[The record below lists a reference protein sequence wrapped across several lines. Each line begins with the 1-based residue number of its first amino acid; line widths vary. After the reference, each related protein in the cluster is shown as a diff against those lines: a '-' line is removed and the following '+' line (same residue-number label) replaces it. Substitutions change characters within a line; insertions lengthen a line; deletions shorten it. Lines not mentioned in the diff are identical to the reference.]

1 MTIDRATKRDQKLQL
16 STEFN
21 RKDPVSLNCVHVL
34 KPEFFPRKSSAS
46 EGLPYQKMATLD
58 CVVCFENLTSQ
69 DDSNRVPYVGFC
81 GHTVCGSCVPKLKHD
96 GHFTFEGKHT
106 SFSQCPTC
114 NGFTFLRKR
123 ERWSKNFELIHAL
136 QKLEE
141 LQLELNTLTYS
152 LNLQQR
158 RDKHRLLRQAQE
170 WEMNALQHYGCWLI
184 AFGLILLLIML
195 LSSF

>member
-1 MTIDRATKRDQKLQL
+1 
-16 STEFN
+16 
-21 RKDPVSLNCVHVL
+21 
-34 KPEFFPRKSSAS
+34 
-46 EGLPYQKMATLD
+46 MATLE
-58 CVVCFENLTSQ
+58 CTVCFENLTSQ
-69 DDSNRVPYVGFC
+69 EDSNRIPYVGFC

-96 GHFTFEGKHT
+96 GNFTFDCQHT

-123 ERWSKNFELIHAL
+123 ERWSKNFELIDAL

-141 LQLELNTLTYS
+141 LQSELNAMTYR

-158 RDKHRLLRQAQE
+158 RDEHRLLRQAQKE
-170 WEMNALQHYGCWLI
+170 EMSALQHYGCWL
-184 AFGLILLLIML
+184 AAVGLILLLIVL